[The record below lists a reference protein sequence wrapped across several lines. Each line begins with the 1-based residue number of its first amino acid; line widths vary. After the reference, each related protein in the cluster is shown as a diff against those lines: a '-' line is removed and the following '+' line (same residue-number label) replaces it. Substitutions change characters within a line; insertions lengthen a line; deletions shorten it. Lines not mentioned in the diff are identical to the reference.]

1 MTTEQRHNIKVT
13 VLKANDNAI
22 HVTDRR
28 KKAWLPTG
36 VFKTDDKIEVGKVI
50 TISIPERLG
59 NSQGFV

>member
-13 VLKANDNAI
+13 VLKKNDNAI
-22 HVTDRR
+22 QVTDRR

-36 VFKTDDKIEVGKVI
+36 VYQTDDKIEVGRTI

>member
-36 VFKTDDKIEVGKVI
+36 VFETDDKIEVGRTI

>member
-1 MTTEQRHNIKVT
+1 MTTEQRHNLKVT

-22 HVTDRR
+22 QVTDRR

-36 VFKTDDKIEVGKVI
+36 VFETDDKIEVGRTI

-59 NSQGFV
+59 NTQGFV

>member
-22 HVTDRR
+22 QVTDRR

-36 VFKTDDKIEVGKVI
+36 VFETDDKIEVGRTI

-59 NSQGFV
+59 NTQGFV